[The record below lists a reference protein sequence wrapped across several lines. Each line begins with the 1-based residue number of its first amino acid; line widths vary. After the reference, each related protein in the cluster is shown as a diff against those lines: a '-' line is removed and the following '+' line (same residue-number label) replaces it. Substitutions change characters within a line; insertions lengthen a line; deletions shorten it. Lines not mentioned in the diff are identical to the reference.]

1 MFDIVN
7 SGNMYKKG
15 IFHQKQYVVVIDN
28 LWQNVLSIK
37 GIYHVHVW
45 GGTKI
50 PLCCHC
56 EYLLHTYDDK
66 LVVQWTWSTNNY
78 TE

>member
-37 GIYHVHVW
+37 GIYHVHV
-45 GGTKI
+45 
-50 PLCCHC
+50 
-56 EYLLHTYDDK
+56 
-66 LVVQWTWSTNNY
+66 
-78 TE
+78 